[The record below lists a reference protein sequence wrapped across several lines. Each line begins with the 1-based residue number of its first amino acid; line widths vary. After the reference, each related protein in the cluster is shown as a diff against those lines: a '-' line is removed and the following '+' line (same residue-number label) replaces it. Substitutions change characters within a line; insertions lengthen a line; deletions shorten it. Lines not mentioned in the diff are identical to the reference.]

1 MTTPQQVR
9 TGGPALTRLLGSA
22 AETFPQHWGRR
33 PLLVPARDRPDGGD
47 VADVLDLAGVDE
59 LVSSGVLRTPFLRM
73 AKDGRTLPESAF
85 TAPGGVGAGIPDQVD
100 PDRVRTL
107 VADGATVVLQG
118 LHRTWPAVRDLAAQL
133 GSELGHPVQA
143 NAYVTPPQNQGFD
156 HHYDVHDVL
165 VLQLHGEKRWII
177 HEPVLP
183 SPLRDQGW
191 QQRHEQVAR
200 AAAGPPALEA
210 TLRVGDCLYL
220 PRGYIHAARALGGT
234 SAHLTLGIH
243 QWTRHHLAEALLTC
257 ARRVLAADAQVRA
270 SLPVGLD
277 PTAPGS
283 TAEDIE
289 LARRALVQAVA
300 SVQDEDV
307 LALLAEQD
315 RSSRR
320 AEPLP
325 PLAQLAAADRLTL
338 EAGLRLRHHL
348 APVVE
353 STEDGALRV
362 RTRAGTVGLAAEHG
376 PVLERLRQAGTL
388 PVHDLAPDPEE
399 ALQAARSLVL
409 GGLAVVTPAP

>member
-1 MTTPQQVR
+1 MR
-9 TGGPALTRLLGSA
+9 AGEPALTRLLGPA
-22 AETFPQHWGRR
+22 AEAFPQSWGRR

-47 VADVLDLAGVDE
+47 LADLLDLAGVDE
-59 LVSSGVLRTPFLRM
+59 LLSSGVLRTPFLRM

-100 PDRVRTL
+100 PDRVRRL

-118 LHRTWPAVRDLAAQL
+118 LHRTWPAVRDLVAQL

-165 VLQLHGEKRWII
+165 VLQLHGEKRWVV

-183 SPLRDQGW
+183 APLRDQAW
-191 QQRHEQVAR
+191 QQRREQVAR

-210 TLRVGDCLYL
+210 TLRAGDCLYL

-234 SAHLTLGIH
+234 SAHLTLGIQ
-243 QWTRHHLAEALLTC
+243 QWTRHHLAEALLTR
-257 ARRVLAADAQVRA
+257 ARRVLAADDQVRA
-270 SLPVGLD
+270 SLPAGLD
-277 PTAPGS
+277 HTAPEPI
-283 TAEDIE
+283 AEDIE

-300 SVQDEDV
+300 SVPDDEV
-307 LALLAEQD
+307 AALLADQD

-320 AEPLP
+320 AEPVP
-325 PLAQLAAADRLTL
+325 PLAQLAAADRLSL
-338 EAGLRLRHHL
+338 EGVLRLRHHL

-353 STEDGALRV
+353 PTEDGDLQV
-362 RTRAGTVGLAAEHG
+362 RTRAGTVRLAAEHG
-376 PVLERLRQAGTL
+376 PALERLQHAGAL
-388 PVHDLAPDPEE
+388 PVAELAADREL
-399 ALQAARSLVL
+399 ALQAARSLVV